1 MAERTGS
8 SLFGAIAATALVA
21 APVGYVVAPST
32 VVVNDQA
39 AEAAGGL
46 ITKWEGTKTVPYK
59 DIVGKWTVCTGET
72 RVKMQTYTL
81 AQCRVFLHTAIRSDF
96 GKGVLACTPTIATTV
111 YQLGAAISV
120 AYNIGVAGWCGS
132 SMAKGF
138 KAGDWYAACNAM
150 ALWNKA
156 GGVVV
161 TGLVN
166 RRNDEMR
173 ACFTLLPPERTL
185 TPKVGS

>member
-1 MAERTGS
+1 MAEATGRPIA
-8 SLFGAIAATALVA
+8 AIAATALVA
-21 APVGYVVAPST
+21 APLGVAVSDP
-32 VVVNDQA
+32 A
-39 AEAAGGL
+39 AQVATALTE
-46 ITKWEGTKTVPYK
+46 KWEGTRTVPYK

-72 RVKMQTYTL
+72 RVEMRKYTL
-81 AQCRVFLHTAIRSDF
+81 AECRVFLRKAIYSEY
-96 GKGVLACTPTIATTV
+96 GLGVLKCTPALQNSV

-120 AYNIGVAGWCGS
+120 AYNIGVAAWCGS
-132 SMAKGF
+132 TMARQF
-138 KAGDWYAACNAM
+138 KAGDWFAACQAF

-173 ACFTLLPPERTL
+173 ACFTNLPPERTL
-185 TPKVGS
+185 TVKVAV

>member
-1 MAERTGS
+1 MADAGRSAIGV
-8 SLFGAIAATALVA
+8 FAAGALIAAPATLI
-21 APVGYVVAPST
+21 
-32 VVVNDQA
+32 VNDQA
-39 AEAAGGL
+39 AQVAEGL
-46 ITKWEGTKTVPYK
+46 TMKWEGTKTVPYK

-72 RVKMQTYTL
+72 RVKMQPYTID
-81 AQCRVFLHTAIRSDF
+81 QCRAFLHTAIRSDF
-96 GKGVLACTPTIATTV
+96 GKGVLACTPQLAPSV

-120 AYNIGVAGWCGS
+120 AYNIGVADWCGS
-132 SMAKGF
+132 TMARQF
-138 KAGDWYAACNAM
+138 KAGDWYAACQAM

-156 GGVVV
+156 GKVVV

-185 TPKVGS
+185 TPKVEA

>member
-1 MAERTGS
+1 MAETSRS
-8 SLFGAIAATALVA
+8 AVAFLAAGALVA
-21 APVGYVVAPST
+21 APAAL
-32 VVVNDQA
+32 VVNDQG
-39 AEAAGGL
+39 AEVATGL
-46 ITKWEGTKTVPYK
+46 IEKWEGTVRVPYR

-72 RVKMQTYTL
+72 RVPMRTYTL
-81 AQCRVFLHTAIRSDF
+81 AECRTFLRTAIRSDF
-96 GKGVLACTPTIATTV
+96 GKGVLACTPQIATTV

-120 AYNIGVAGWCGS
+120 AYNIGIAGYCGS

-138 KAGDWYAACNAM
+138 KSGDWYAACNAF

-156 GGVVV
+156 GKVIV

-185 TPKVGS
+185 TRKVTA

>member
-1 MAERTGS
+1 MAEAINKT
-8 SLFGAIAATALVA
+8 FVGAAAAAALVA
-21 APVGYVVAPST
+21 APV
-32 VVVNDQA
+32 VVVPDQA
-39 AEAAGGL
+39 AEVATGL
-46 ITKWEGTKTVPYK
+46 IQKWEGTKTVPYK

-72 RVKMQTYTL
+72 RVKMQTYSLT
-81 AQCRVFLHTAIRSDF
+81 QCRAFLRTAITSDF
-96 GKGVLACTPTIATTV
+96 GKGVLACTPQIATTV

-120 AYNIGVAGWCGS
+120 AYNVGVAAYCGS
-132 SMAKGF
+132 TMARQF
-138 KAGDWYAACNAM
+138 KAGDWYSACNAF

-161 TGLVN
+161 TGLAN

-185 TPKVGS
+185 TPKVGA

>member
-1 MAERTGS
+1 MAERTGA
-8 SLFGAIAATALVA
+8 SLFGAMAATALVA
-21 APVGYVVAPST
+21 APVG

-39 AEAAGGL
+39 AEVAGGL
-46 ITKWEGTKTVPYK
+46 VQKWEGTKTVPYR

-81 AQCRVFLHTAIRSDF
+81 GQCRAFLHTAIRSDY
-96 GKGVLACTPTIATTV
+96 GKGVLACTPQIATTV

-120 AYNIGVAGWCGS
+120 AYNIGVAAYCGS

-138 KAGDWYAACNAM
+138 KAGDWYSACNAF

-156 GGVVV
+156 GKVVV

-185 TPKVGS
+185 TPKVGA

>member
-1 MAERTGS
+1 MAETSNRPI
-8 SLFGAIAATALVA
+8 GAIVATALIA
-21 APVGYVVAPST
+21 APTAVMVSDPAAQVAT
-32 VVVNDQA
+32 
-39 AEAAGGL
+39 GL
-46 ITKWEGTKTVPYK
+46 VEKWEGTRTVPYR

-81 AQCRVFLHTAIRSDF
+81 AKCRTFLRTAIRSDY
-96 GKGVLACTPTIATTV
+96 GKGVLACTPAIATSV

-132 SMAKGF
+132 TMARQF
-138 KAGDWYAACNAM
+138 KAGDWYLACQAF

-161 TGLVN
+161 TGLTN

-173 ACFTLLPPERTL
+173 ACFTDLPPERTL
-185 TPKVGS
+185 TPKVTL

>member
-1 MAERTGS
+1 MAEATNKA
-8 SLFGAIAATALVA
+8 FVGAAAAAALVA
-21 APVGYVVAPST
+21 APV
-32 VVVNDQA
+32 VVVPDQA
-39 AEAAGGL
+39 AEVADGL
-46 ITKWEGTKTVPYK
+46 IQKWEDGAKGPRLVPYK

-81 AQCRVFLHTAIRSDF
+81 AQCRTFLRTAITGEF
-96 GKGVLACTPTIATTV
+96 GKGVLACTPQIATSV

-120 AYNIGVAGWCGS
+120 AYNIGVAGYCGS
-132 SMAKGF
+132 TMARQFKG
-138 KAGDWYAACNAM
+138 GDWYSACNAF

-156 GGVVV
+156 GGVIV

-173 ACFTLLPPERTL
+173 ACFTLLPPERTM
-185 TPKVGS
+185 TPKVGA

>member
-1 MAERTGS
+1 MAD
-8 SLFGAIAATALVA
+8 GAGKAMVGMAAGAAIVA
-21 APVGYVVAPST
+21 APVIAVS
-32 VVVNDQA
+32 DQA
-39 AEAAGGL
+39 ADVAGGL
-46 ITKWEGTKTVPYK
+46 IQKWEGTRTTPYR

-72 RVKMQTYTL
+72 RVAMKSYTL
-81 AQCRVFLHTAIRSDF
+81 IQCRAFLHTAIRSDY
-96 GKGVLACTPTIATTV
+96 GKGVLACTPQIASAV

-120 AYNIGVAGWCGS
+120 AYNIGVAAYCGS
-132 SMAKGF
+132 TMARQF
-138 KAGDWYAACNAM
+138 VAGDWYSACRAF

-161 TGLVN
+161 TGLEN

-185 TPKVGS
+185 TPKVTA

>member
-1 MAERTGS
+1 MAEATS
-8 SLFGAIAATALVA
+8 KVFVGAAAAAALAA
-21 APVGYVVAPST
+21 API
-32 VVVNDQA
+32 VVVPEQA
-39 AEAAGGL
+39 AEVAGGL
-46 ITKWEGTKTVPYK
+46 IAKWEGTRTVAYK
-59 DIVGKWTVCTGET
+59 DIVGVWTVCTGET

-81 AQCRVFLHTAIRSDF
+81 AQCRTFLRTAITGEF
-96 GKGVLACTPTIATTV
+96 GRGVLACTPQIATTV

-120 AYNIGVAGWCGS
+120 AYNIGVTGWCNS
-132 SMAKGF
+132 TMAKQF

-156 GGVVV
+156 GGVIV

-185 TPKVGS
+185 TPRVGA